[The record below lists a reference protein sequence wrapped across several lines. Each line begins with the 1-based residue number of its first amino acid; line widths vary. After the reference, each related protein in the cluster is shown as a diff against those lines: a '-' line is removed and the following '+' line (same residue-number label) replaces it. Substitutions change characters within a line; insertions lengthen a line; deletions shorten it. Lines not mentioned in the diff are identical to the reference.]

1 MSLRPIS
8 IFDVTL
14 REGAQAASVV
24 LGPAERLRL
33 ALQLEELGVN
43 IVEAGFPMASM
54 AEYEGTWEV
63 AQNLTQCTVAAKA
76 RALTKDLDVAWR
88 AIEGA
93 KRPRL
98 HTFIS
103 VSQLHMEHVINK
115 TPSQVLDLAKSALE
129 YATDRVMNVEFSAED
144 AFRADREYLYKVLEL
159 ALDNGAA
166 IINLTDPAGAT
177 TPGEVTELIKDVLE
191 NVNGLAD
198 ATLSVHCHDDLGLA
212 LSNAL
217 AAIAA
222 GADEVQCSING
233 LGDRAGIIPL
243 EELIMALAVRPDAYH
258 CLTRIKPHLLN
269 RSSRLTAKLMGVE
282 VASHKAIVGSRA
294 FVHTAGIHQRG
305 VMSNP
310 LTYQIID
317 PITVG
322 AQQQGVVL
330 SEHSGHHALET
341 EIARLGFKLDAEQL
355 DRVQALVKELAR
367 HKRTVEPQDVEAIVE
382 SMVLIPPETWRLE
395 ELAIAG
401 GSRTTPK
408 VRVKLCRGEECF
420 EAECE
425 GDGPV
430 DAASKAI
437 EEITQSGGYIAEYTA
452 ESVTRGGQALVEVR
466 IKLNVDEQ
474 AYIGHAVS
482 TDIIEASAKAYLNAL
497 NKVLANL
504 GRPSNTAAR
513 SVPPT
518 DTPIPNT
525 GEPVGGQAL
534 RPGPVGGPAPSLED

>member
-33 ALQLEELGVN
+33 ALQLEELGVD
-43 IVEAGFPMASM
+43 IIEAGFPMTSM

-76 RALTKDLDVAWR
+76 RALEKDLDVAWR

-98 HTFIS
+98 HTFIC
-103 VSQLHMEHVINK
+103 VSELHMEHVINK

-129 YATDRVMNVEFSAED
+129 YATDRVLNVEFSAED
-144 AFRADREYLYKVLEL
+144 AFRADRQFLYKVLEL
-159 ALDNGAA
+159 ALDNGAVV
-166 IINLTDPAGAT
+166 INLTDPAGAA
-177 TPGEVTELIKDVLE
+177 TPGEVTELVRDVLE
-191 NVNGLAD
+191 NVNGLAE

-212 LSNAL
+212 LANAL
-217 AAIAA
+217 AAITA
-222 GADEVQCSING
+222 GADEIQCSLNG

-243 EELIMALAVRPDAYH
+243 EEVIMTLAVRPDAYH
-258 CLTRIKPHLLN
+258 CITSIKPHLIN
-269 RSSRLTAKLMGVE
+269 RSSRLTSKLMGVE
-282 VASHKAIVGSRA
+282 VSPHKAIVGSRA

-305 VMSNP
+305 VMANP
-310 LTYQIID
+310 HTYQIID
-317 PITVG
+317 PVTVG
-322 AQQQGVVL
+322 AKQQGLVL

-341 EIARLGFKLDAEQL
+341 EIARLGFRLDAEQL

-395 ELAIAG
+395 DLTIAG

-420 EAECE
+420 EAEAE

-437 EEITQSGGYIAEYTA
+437 EEIAQSSGYIADYTA

-466 IKLNVDEQ
+466 IKLAVDDQ
-474 AYIGHAVS
+474 IYIGHAVS

-504 GRPSNTAAR
+504 GRPSR
-513 SVPPT
+513 SMAQQVAKSEVN
-518 DTPIPNT
+518 DAFST
-525 GEPVGGQAL
+525 GPVGGAAP
-534 RPGPVGGPAPSLED
+534 RPAPVGGPAPLPEE

>member
-1 MSLRPIS
+1 MSLRPIT

-33 ALQLEELGVN
+33 ALQLEELGVD
-43 IVEAGFPMASM
+43 IVEAGFPITSM
-54 AEYEGTWEV
+54 ADYEGTWEV
-63 AQNLTQCTVAAKA
+63 ANNLTRCTVAAKA
-76 RALTKDLDVAWR
+76 RALEKDLDVAWR
-88 AIEGA
+88 AIEGG

-98 HTFIS
+98 HTFIC
-103 VSQLHMEHVINK
+103 VSELHMEHVINK
-115 TPSQVLDLAKSALE
+115 TPSQVLDLTKTALE
-129 YATDRVMNVEFSAED
+129 FATDRVMNVEFSAED
-144 AFRADREYLYKVLEL
+144 AFRADREFLYQVLEL
-159 ALDNGAA
+159 ALDHGAA
-166 IINLTDPAGAT
+166 VINLTDPAGSAT
-177 TPGEVTELIKDVLE
+177 PAEVTEVINDVLD

-212 LSNAL
+212 LANAL
-217 AAIAA
+217 AAIIA
-222 GADEVQCSING
+222 GADEIQCSLNG

-258 CLTRIKPHLLN
+258 SLTKIKPHLLN
-269 RSSRLTAKLMGVE
+269 RTSRLTSKLMGVE
-282 VASHKAIVGSRA
+282 VAPNKAIVGSQA

-305 VMSNP
+305 VLANP

-317 PITVG
+317 PVAVG
-322 AQQQGVVL
+322 AKQQGVVL

-341 EIARLGFKLDAEQL
+341 EIARLGFQLDETQL

-382 SMVLIPPETWRLE
+382 SMVLIPPETWRLDD
-395 ELAIAG
+395 LTIAG

-408 VRVKLCRGEECF
+408 VRVKLCRGQECF
-420 EAECE
+420 EAESE

-437 EEITQSGGYIAEYTA
+437 EEITQSGGYIADYNA

-466 IKLNVDEQ
+466 IKLDVDDQ

-504 GRPSNTAAR
+504 GRPSDAVTQTLPNNEAN
-513 SVPPT
+513 VP
-518 DTPIPNT
+518 TPSQ
-525 GEPVGGQAL
+525 PVGGEA
-534 RPGPVGGPAPSLED
+534 PHPEPVGGPAPSPEE